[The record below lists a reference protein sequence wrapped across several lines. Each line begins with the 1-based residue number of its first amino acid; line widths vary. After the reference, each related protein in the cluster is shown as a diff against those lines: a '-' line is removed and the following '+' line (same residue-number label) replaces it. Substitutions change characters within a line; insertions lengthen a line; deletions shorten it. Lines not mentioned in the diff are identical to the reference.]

1 MWVHKHI
8 LSNSDISTIRF
19 THTFQVS
26 CQDDGKP
33 RKESQVIVTEIGCP
47 IPKLPIAS
55 TKSILMIFK
64 IYVWSFNQRC
74 LAKNPLVKPCDKC
87 WSTES
92 ALNITHSC
100 KMVAERFI
108 PWARK
113 TAASWQPEQQ
123 ETKPCTASSTT
134 ANDPLCSHIKKV
146 SSWSSNLSPWP
157 SSWRTSFSSLL
168 HNVSIFNDI

>member
-8 LSNSDISTIRF
+8 LKNWYFNNKIH

-26 CQDDGKP
+26 CPDDGKP
-33 RKESQVIVTEIGCP
+33 RKESQV
-47 IPKLPIAS
+47 IAS

-74 LAKNPLVKPCDKC
+74 LAKIPLVKPCDKC

-123 ETKPCTASSTT
+123 QTKPCTASSTT
-134 ANDPLCSHIKKV
+134 ANDPLCSNIKKV